1 MNNRLQVSNR
11 RWNIRN
17 RTIDLYVIHDRYN
30 IAAVIPA
37 KAGIQTINEAPT
49 KWDNTSNTA
58 LPASR
63 RLFDKLDSRLRGND
77 DVAGFATIAPAPS
90 VVFIYVKLNSAIGP
104 KPSLKSRRH

>member
-1 MNNRLQVSNR
+1 MRAFCFLQFL
-11 RWNIRN
+11 I
-17 RTIDLYVIHDRYN
+17 IDLYVIHDRYN

-90 VVFIYVKLNSAIGP
+90 VVFIYVKLNSPYIP
-104 KPSLKSRRH
+104 YVPDRQ